1 MFSVVVRQDARGVV
15 FALRGELDFESVVQL
30 HEAGEQELGRG
41 PGVGPVVADCSD
53 LEFCDSSGVGALVRF
68 FQQLSAQGRA
78 LRLACVPDSVAR
90 LFSLTGLDQVF
101 SVHADVSDA
110 LVAGTGG
117 REIVAPGAA
126 GADKPVQPSGGQG
139 T

>member
-30 HEAGEQELGRG
+30 HEAGEEELNRG
-41 PGVGPVVADCSD
+41 KGAVPVVADCSD
-53 LEFCDSSGVGALVRF
+53 LQFCDSSGVGALVRF
-68 FQQLSAQGRA
+68 FQQLSAQGRV
-78 LRLACVPDSVAR
+78 LRLASVPDSVAR

-101 SVHADVSDA
+101 SVHADVSEA
-110 LVAGTGG
+110 LLAGTGG
-117 REIVAPGAA
+117 RDIVAA
-126 GADKPVQPSGGQG
+126 GAEVPVRPSEGQG